1 MEKHRLINFLISKG
15 KYSSFID
22 GIINLC
28 KEKKNAMICVANVH
42 MFIEAYRQEKFL
54 KIVNEADIV
63 TPDGMPLTW
72 ALNVLYSIKQPRV
85 AGMDLLP
92 DLLQKAE
99 EYNLSVYFYG
109 GSDSTLT
116 DTNAFLKKKYPQ
128 LKIAGTYS
136 PPFRV
141 LSLEEEELIVQQIN
155 TVSPDL
161 VFVILGC
168 PKQEKWMAAM
178 KHRVKGV
185 MIGVGGALPVMI
197 GAQKRAPGWMQ
208 QFALEWLFRLFQ
220 EPRRLFKR
228 YAVTNSL
235 FIWVILKEFASLK
248 MKSIFKIFKN

>member
-1 MEKHRLINFLISKG
+1 
-15 KYSSFID
+15 
-22 GIINLC
+22 
-28 KEKKNAMICVANVH
+28 
-42 MFIEAYRQEKFL
+42 MFIEAYRQESFL
-54 KIVNEADIV
+54 KIINDADIV

-72 ALNVLYSIKQPRV
+72 ALKILYGVKQPRV

-92 DLLQKAE
+92 DLLKKAE
-99 EYNLSVYFYG
+99 EEHLSVYFYG
-109 GSDSTLT
+109 GAVNTLA
-116 DTNAFLKKKYPQ
+116 DTNEYVKKKYPE

-141 LSLEEEELIVQQIN
+141 LTAEEETAIVEQIN
-155 TVSPDL
+155 TAAPEL
-161 VFVILGC
+161 VFVVLGC

-178 KHRVKGV
+178 KNRVKAV

-197 GAQKRAPGWMQ
+197 GAQKRAPKWMQ

-235 FIWVILKEFASLK
+235 FIWIMIKEYANLKRKSL
-248 MKSIFKIFKN
+248 FK